1 MNRSLLLVVCDFLLL
16 SILGLARFDVPK
28 GADYEQSGKKL
39 VSADVIERISDGEN
53 YDDVVAELEAT
64 NETLLENLSS
74 DKDDLVQQKL
84 ELEEQIAQR
93 RKELAD
99 KEKQIQSR
107 DETIA
112 QNEADIQA
120 AKEESAELEAQ
131 RQEIER
137 KREALLQSNAA
148 SKKELELL
156 AKNLADAKK
165 RSDELA
171 ALKEKQQKEAESIK
185 VELAATQERAKA
197 EEQRAAEAKALL
209 DEEKKR
215 SDALVASTTKIDERI
230 DTLNRDLKE
239 DLKGVGQELRG
250 VGQELKGVGENIAG
264 VGDRIATVSS
274 EVTSVKEDVSKVGQ
288 DVQGVKQTVSN
299 VSEEVAGVGS
309 KVENIQQDVAENAA
323 VQEENFRQLSERQ
336 TKTVNEIFS
345 KYEENKIKLTFKYSH
360 TSGLFSKETA
370 ETFTMD
376 TIIMVDG
383 SFAYSL
389 VHSKDS
395 PFKLEPR
402 PRKLI
407 KVTGEI
413 TSPKLKSPIPVTEIA
428 FMDDPRILIVP
439 LYINPAELRKTST
452 IELFKSPI
460 NPYLFS
466 EAVVVDAKDGRFGQ
480 TDFVRD
486 ERDSRYIK
494 VSHTRFAFVTGAFDP
509 GKGDLVFSQKG
520 EVLGILVNRDYAF
533 HVKDLGARIHAG
545 SRTSL
550 GGPFNSSK
558 TNLLT
563 VSLKKKLFGLS
574 NKFR

>member
-1 MNRSLLLVVCDFLLL
+1 M
-16 SILGLARFDVPK
+16 
-28 GADYEQSGKKL
+28 
-39 VSADVIERISDGEN
+39 
-53 YDDVVAELEAT
+53 
-64 NETLLENLSS
+64 
-74 DKDDLVQQKL
+74 
-84 ELEEQIAQR
+84 
-93 RKELAD
+93 
-99 KEKQIQSR
+99 
-107 DETIA
+107 
-112 QNEADIQA
+112 
-120 AKEESAELEAQ
+120 
-131 RQEIER
+131 
-137 KREALLQSNAA
+137 
-148 SKKELELL
+148 

-171 ALKEKQQKEAESIK
+171 ALKEKQQEEAESIK

-209 DEEKKR
+209 DEAKRR

-288 DVQGVKQTVSN
+288 DVEGVKQTVSN

-376 TIIMVDG
+376 TVIMVDG

>member
-16 SILGLARFDVPK
+16 SILALARFDVPK
-28 GADYEQSGKKL
+28 DAILPDDKQKI
-39 VSADVIERISDGEN
+39 VSKGVVERISDGEN

-74 DKDDLVQQKL
+74 DKDDLLQQKL
-84 ELEEQIAQR
+84 ELEQQIDLR
-93 RKELAD
+93 RQELAD
-99 KEKQIQSR
+99 KENQLASR
-107 DETIA
+107 DATIA
-112 QNEADIQA
+112 QNEVAIQEAKQESEQLEQKRQDIE
-120 AKEESAELEAQ
+120 K
-131 RQEIER
+131 

-171 ALKEKQQKEAESIK
+171 ALKEKQQKETESMK
-185 VELAATQERAKA
+185 VELAATQEKAKA

-209 DEEKKR
+209 VEEKKR
-215 SDALVASTTKIDERI
+215 SDALVASTSKIDERI

-239 DLKGVGQELRG
+239 DLAGVGEELRG

-264 VGDRIATVSS
+264 VGEKIISVSD

-288 DVQGVKQTVSN
+288 EVQGVKATVSD
-299 VSEEVAGVGS
+299 VSQEVAGVGTR
-309 KVENIQQDVAENAA
+309 VETIQQDVTEQAA
-323 VQEENFRQLSERQ
+323 LQKENFRKLSERQ

-345 KYEENKIKLTFKYSH
+345 KYAENKVKLTFEYSH
-360 TSGLFSKETA
+360 TSGLFSKETVD
-370 ETFTMD
+370 TFTMD

-389 VHSKDS
+389 VHAKNS
-395 PFKLEPR
+395 PFRLDPR

-407 KVTGEI
+407 KVSGQI
-413 TSPKLKSPIPVTEIA
+413 TSPKLNAPIPIKEIA

-439 LYINPAELRKTST
+439 LYINPAELRETSS
-452 IELFKSPI
+452 IELFSSPQ

-466 EAVVVDAKDGRFGQ
+466 EAVVVDAKEGRFGQ
-480 TDFVRD
+480 TDFMRD
-486 ERDSRYIK
+486 ERDPRYIK

-509 GKGDLVFSQKG
+509 GQGDLVFSQKG
-520 EVLGILVNRDYAF
+520 EVLGVLVNRDYEF
-533 HVKDLGARIHAG
+533 
-545 SRTSL
+545 
-550 GGPFNSSK
+550 P
-558 TNLLT
+558 
-563 VSLKKKLFGLS
+563 
-574 NKFR
+574 